1 MLELL
6 LEQASAYRGEYPQIP
21 NRATFIPDESDN
33 SPFYVT
39 LPLGKIGNVSGNG
52 RLYDKDFYAELVNQV
67 NNASSDNPITGIVGH
82 SDPNAIGWK
91 VDMPAMEWVGATLE
105 EQTGTV
111 WGKAYIYPEE
121 TKLRSAIK
129 RAVRANGKV
138 ATSIWGVAKMDGN
151 RAISPTIKRIDYA
164 DPERAGVKAAVA
176 KPVITAEMT
185 GEKAM
190 SDNQELI
197 TELRT
202 DRDKA
207 RAEIAELQK
216 ELNDLQVKYEAIAPK
231 MASLQEMAAKED
243 VIVFVTE
250 LVHARKQAESDK
262 LRLEVDAMLAEQVK
276 LADARPLIA
285 TMLGTVESKEA
296 AQKKLAELLET
307 DSVKKTLQ
315 ALALV
320 QSGGRVYIGEQGN
333 SDVLDESPE
342 ALARAKALYGLN

>member
-6 LEQASAYRGEYPQIP
+6 IEQASAYKGEYPQIP
-21 NRATFIPDESDN
+21 ARPTFVPDESDSN
-33 SPFYVT
+33 PFYVT
-39 LPLGKIGNVSGNG
+39 LPLGKVGNVSGNG
-52 RLYDKDFYAELVNQV
+52 RLYDKEFYAELVNQV
-67 NNASSDNPITGIVGH
+67 NNAPSDNPITGIVGH
-82 SDPNAIGWK
+82 SDPNAVGWK

-111 WGKAYIYPEE
+111 WGKAYVYPEE

-197 TELRT
+197 TELRS

-207 RAEIAELQK
+207 RNEVVEMQSKLTELQA
-216 ELNDLQVKYEAIAPK
+216 KYDAIAPK
-231 MASLQEMAAKED
+231 FASLQEMADKAD
-243 VIVFVTE
+243 VVSFVSE
-250 LVHARKQAESDK
+250 LVQAHKQAQADK
-262 LRLEVDAMLAEQVK
+262 LKLEVDAMLAEQVK
-276 LADARPLIA
+276 LEDARPLIA
-285 TMLGTVESKEA
+285 TMLGSVESKEA

-307 DSVKKTLQ
+307 ESVKKTLQ

-320 QSGGRVYIGEQGN
+320 QSGGRVYLGEHVDSEQ
-333 SDVLDESPE
+333 LDESPQ
-342 ALARAKALYGLN
+342 ALARAKAMYGLN